1 MKLAGKIT
9 TAIVSLF
16 LIVGLAVGVLAYRA
30 AYGQVDEAVGI
41 ELVGCANITTGLVAP
56 ADIQALA
63 AGDTT
68 KLNEIQDKI
77 DWIHEHKPIFKEAF
91 ILSLD
96 GKILAADSNMR
107 DRGYKAGDTFYFT
120 DKDREMATTMS
131 HGVYSD
137 VYAYDGVGLK
147 TGYGPILSGEGSSQK
162 VVALMAINFDS
173 SIIQERTLSVFEIP
187 LLIGAVLLTIAL
199 VAVHFIIRRLIKPIV
214 CLSEQ
219 TRLLAQ
225 GDLTLEAV
233 PVRGRDE
240 ASMLGSD
247 FNEMAGSFR
256 SILSEVRDSSHQ
268 VASASE
274 QLTASA
280 VQTGQA
286 GERIH
291 DVALNLE
298 EEASLQRSSL
308 AESSELLQQISSF
321 ARQLLISMEE
331 LARGADESEQHSRT
345 AGSDLEQASRQ
356 MNRTG
361 SALGELRVAIDDM
374 RSHSQEIRQIL
385 GVITEISEETQLL
398 ALNAAIEAARAGEH
412 GRGFAVVSDN
422 IRKLS
427 ERSGS
432 AVRQIHGIVE
442 STLGQIETS
451 AGAMISVS
459 SAADQGTR
467 TFASASRSFSVIQD
481 AWIVSKSKAGTAMED
496 VKRLSA
502 DANAVSERIRLSSS
516 IADGAYARARSLSG
530 SSGEQY
536 ASMQEIQASSTLL
549 SRLSED
555 LFTLVDRF
563 KI

>member
-16 LIVGLAVGVLAYRA
+16 LIVGLAVGILAYRA

-41 ELVGCANITTGLVAP
+41 ELVGCANITTGLVDP

-63 AGDTT
+63 AGDTS
-68 KLNEIQDKI
+68 KLTEIQNKI

-107 DRGYKAGDTFYFT
+107 SRGYKAGDSFHFT
-120 DKDREMATTMS
+120 DKDREMATTMT

-137 VYAYDGVGLK
+137 VYTYDGVGLK
-147 TGYGPILSGEGSSQK
+147 TGYGPIMSGEGNNQK

-187 LLIGAVLLTIAL
+187 LLIGVILLAAAL
-199 VAVHFIIRRLIKPIV
+199 VAVYFIIRRLIKPIV
-214 CLSEQ
+214 RLSEQ

-225 GDLTLEAV
+225 GDLTQEAV
-233 PVRGRDE
+233 SVRGRDE
-240 ASMLGSD
+240 ASMLSSD

-256 SILSEVRDSSHQ
+256 SILTEVRDSSHQ

-280 VQTGQA
+280 AQTGEA

-291 DVALNLE
+291 DVARALE
-298 EEASLQRSSL
+298 EEASLQRTSL
-308 AESSELLQQISSF
+308 AESSELLQQISTF
-321 ARQLLISMEE
+321 AEQLLSSMEE
-331 LARGADESEQHSRT
+331 LTRSAAESEQHSHA
-345 AGSDLEQASRQ
+345 AGSDLEQASKQ

-361 SALGELRVAIDDM
+361 SALVELKQAIDDM

-432 AVRQIHGIVE
+432 AVRQIHGIIE

-451 AGAMISVS
+451 AGAMTSVS

-467 TFASASRSFSVIQD
+467 TFASASQSFGVIQD
-481 AWIVSKSKAGTAMED
+481 AWVVSRNKAGSAMED
-496 VKRLSA
+496 VKRLTA
-502 DANAVSERIRLSSS
+502 DANAVSERIKLSSS
-516 IADGAYARARSLSG
+516 IAAGTYERAQTLAG

-536 ASMQEIQASSTLL
+536 ASMQEIQASSTML

>member
-9 TAIVSLF
+9 TAIVTLF
-16 LIVGLAVGVLAYRA
+16 LIVGVAVGVLAYQA

-41 ELVGCANITTGLVAP
+41 ELVGCANITTGLVDP
-56 ADIQALA
+56 TDIQALA
-63 AGDTT
+63 AGDTS
-68 KLNEIQDKI
+68 KLNAIQDKI

-96 GKILAADSNMR
+96 GKILAADTPMR
-107 DRGYKAGDTFYFT
+107 DRGYQAGDSFYLT
-120 DKDREMATTMS
+120 DKDREMAATMT
-131 HGVYSD
+131 HGVYSK
-137 VYAYDGVGLK
+137 VYTYDGVGLK
-147 TGYGPILSGEGSSQK
+147 TGYGPIMSGEGSSQK

-187 LLIGAVLLTIAL
+187 LLIGALLLTLAL
-199 VAVHFIIRRLIKPIV
+199 AAVYFIIRRLIKPIV
-214 CLSEQ
+214 SLSEQ

-225 GDLTLEAV
+225 GDLTQDSLL
-233 PVRGRDE
+233 VRGRDE
-240 ASMLGSD
+240 ASMLRAD

-280 VQTGQA
+280 AQTGQA

-291 DVALNLE
+291 DVALSLE
-298 EEASLQRSSL
+298 DEALLQRSSL
-308 AESSELLQQISSF
+308 AESSELLQQISAF
-321 ARQLLISMEE
+321 ASQLLHSMEE
-331 LARGADESEQHSRT
+331 LTHSAARSEQHSHA
-345 AGSDLEQASRQ
+345 AGSDLEQASQQ
-356 MNRTG
+356 MNRTD
-361 SALGELRVAIDDM
+361 SALGELRIAIEDM
-374 RSHSQEIRQIL
+374 RSYSQEIRQVL

-427 ERSGS
+427 ERSGF
-432 AVRQIHGIVE
+432 AVRRIHGIIE
-442 STLGQIETS
+442 STLAQIETS

-459 SAADQGTR
+459 SAAAQGTR
-467 TFASASRSFSVIQD
+467 TFAFASQSFGVIQD
-481 AWIVSKSKAGTAMED
+481 AWAASRSKAGSAMED
-496 VKRLSA
+496 VKRLAA
-502 DANAVSERIRLSSS
+502 DANAISERIKLSSS
-516 IADGAYARARSLSG
+516 IADGAYERAQTLAG

-536 ASMQEIQASSTLL
+536 ASMQEIQASSSML
-549 SRLSED
+549 SGLSED
-555 LFTLVDRF
+555 LFTLIERF

>member
-16 LIVGLAVGVLAYRA
+16 LIVGLAVGMLAYRA

-63 AGDTT
+63 AGDTS
-68 KLNEIQDKI
+68 KLDEIQNKI

-137 VYAYDGVGLK
+137 VYTYDGVGLK
-147 TGYGPILSGEGSSQK
+147 TGYGPILSGEGSNQK

-173 SIIQERTLSVFEIP
+173 SIIQERTLSVFELP
-187 LLIGAVLLTIAL
+187 LLIGAALLTIAL
-199 VAVHFIIRRLIKPIV
+199 VAVHFIIRRLIKPIAH
-214 CLSEQ
+214 LSEQ

-225 GDLTLEAV
+225 GDLTLETV

-240 ASMLGSD
+240 ASMLSSD

-256 SILSEVRDSSHQ
+256 SILTEVRDSSHQ

-280 VQTGQA
+280 AQTGQA

-291 DVALNLE
+291 DVALHLE
-298 EEASLQRSSL
+298 EEASLQRGSL
-308 AESSELLQQISSF
+308 AESSELLRQISSF
-321 ARQLLISMEE
+321 AGQLLISMEE
-331 LARGADESEQHSRT
+331 LTRSADESEQHSRA

-361 SALGELRVAIDDM
+361 SALGELKVSIDDM

-432 AVRQIHGIVE
+432 AVRQIHGIIE

-451 AGAMISVS
+451 AGAMTSVS
-459 SAADQGTR
+459 AAADQGTR
-467 TFASASRSFSVIQD
+467 TFASASRSFGVIQD
-481 AWIVSKSKAGTAMED
+481 AWIVSKNKAGSAMED

-502 DANAVSERIRLSSS
+502 DANAISERIRLSSS
-516 IADGAYARARSLSG
+516 IADGAYAKARSLSG

-536 ASMQEIQASSTLL
+536 ASMQEIQASSTMLA
-549 SRLSED
+549 RLSED

>member
-16 LIVGLAVGVLAYRA
+16 LVIGLAVGLLAYQA

-56 ADIQALA
+56 ADVEALA
-63 AGDTT
+63 AGDTS
-68 KLNEIQDKI
+68 KLEEIQNKI

-91 ILSLD
+91 ILSMD
-96 GKILAADSNMR
+96 GKILAADSNLR
-107 DRGYKAGDTFYFT
+107 ERGYKAGDNFHFT
-120 DKDREMATTMS
+120 DEDREMATTMS
-131 HGVYSD
+131 HGVYSK

-147 TGYGPILSGEGSSQK
+147 TGYGPIYSGEGENQK
-162 VVALMAINFDS
+162 VIALMAINFDS
-173 SIIQERTLSVFEIP
+173 SIIQERTLSVFELP
-187 LLIGAVLLTIAL
+187 LLIGAILLAIAL
-199 VAVHFIIRRLIKPIV
+199 IAVYFIVRRMISPV
-214 CLSEQ
+214 VHLSEQ

-225 GDLTLEAV
+225 GNLSIKAI

-240 ASMLGSD
+240 AAMLASD
-247 FNEMAGSFR
+247 FNAMAGSFR
-256 SILSEVRDSSHQ
+256 NILTEVRDSSHQ

-280 VQTGQA
+280 GQTGSA

-291 DVALNLE
+291 DVAMGLE

-308 AESSELLQQISSF
+308 AESSDLLNQITIF
-321 ARQLLISMEE
+321 AEQVLGRVED
-331 LARGADESEQHSRT
+331 LAHSASESERHSRT
-345 AGSDLEQASRQ
+345 AGGDLDQAAHQ
-356 MNRTG
+356 LNLTG
-361 SALGELRVAIDDM
+361 AALSELKIAIEDM

-427 ERSGS
+427 DRSGS
-432 AVRQIHGIVE
+432 AVRQIHGIIE
-442 STLGQIETS
+442 STLSQIES
-451 AGAMISVS
+451 AAGAMVSVS
-459 SAADQGTR
+459 SAADRGTQ
-467 TFASASRSFSVIQD
+467 TFASASVSFNAIQS
-481 AWIVSKSKAGTAMED
+481 AWSISKENAGVAMID
-496 VKRLSA
+496 VKRLA
-502 DANAVSERIRLSSS
+502 EDANSVSERIRLSAS
-516 IADGAYARARSLSG
+516 IADGTHERARLLAG
-530 SSGEQY
+530 SSGDQH
-536 ASMQEIQASSTLL
+536 ASMQEIQASSTML
-549 SRLSED
+549 SHLSED
-555 LFTLVDRF
+555 LFTLVGRF